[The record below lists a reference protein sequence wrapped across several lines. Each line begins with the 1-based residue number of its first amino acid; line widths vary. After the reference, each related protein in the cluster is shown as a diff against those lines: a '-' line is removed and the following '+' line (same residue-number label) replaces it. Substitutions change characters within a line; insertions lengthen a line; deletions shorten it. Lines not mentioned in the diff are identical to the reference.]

1 MCKIKIQKK
10 ALTIY
15 CQSLYFRHCNAID
28 VFNLLYCLI
37 HLWHYPMGFLQYD
50 RWNPYDSVHKCTQFS
65 CYLFFL
71 SSTDTAINFPD

>member
-15 CQSLYFRHCNAID
+15 WQSLYFRHCNAID

-37 HLWHYPMGFLQYD
+37 HPFLGGGAFHLIS
-50 RWNPYDSVHKCTQFS
+50 NLLP
-65 CYLFFL
+65 
-71 SSTDTAINFPD
+71 NF

>member
-1 MCKIKIQKK
+1 MDAACTIQDS
-10 ALTIY
+10 IHVF
-15 CQSLYFRHCNAID
+15 SLVRKYVSRI
-28 VFNLLYCLI
+28 LGTY
-37 HLWHYPMGFLQYD
+37 HYPMGFLQYD